1 LSLTGCSLLPA
12 KADSLKSRGGRALIF
27 EGATGR
33 ILRNEAITDGAGVEA
48 LDGGDFLVTTG
59 QGKLIRM
66 GTCAPA
72 QELATLPLHWDN
84 HLV

>member
-1 LSLTGCSLLPA
+1 
-12 KADSLKSRGGRALIF
+12 
-27 EGATGR
+27 
-33 ILRNEAITDGAGVEA
+33 
-48 LDGGDFLVTTG
+48 VTTG

-66 GTCAPA
+66 GTGAPA